1 MPIVEV
7 HHKTTLRLGFIV
19 SLAIIAFS
27 ISGCGNSSLFK
38 GLSGGGVP
46 LTGSAGATAALNN
59 GDYATALS
67 RAAEA
72 IASPDTPTAD
82 LQEAYLAKGQ
92 ALLGQAG
99 VTAVDI
105 ATSIGD
111 RSGNENTID
120 LIPTI
125 TLTVATASAEAINT
139 AFSLTNTAPPDNNF
153 GNPTPVGG
161 VVIATGLS
169 GFSLAPNDILKIN
182 TISSITKDHY
192 IARLVANLVVMVK
205 MLTTV
210 YDISSN
216 GSIQIKD
223 GYTIKGSLDYLY
235 DSRTRLMDYAA
246 VVAVTYQN
254 CGLSEAS
261 KATILKAITAVVN
274 VSYINAAR
282 KSGNPYSYRGSDGR
296 TINSTST
303 DEQIRSAVEFEI
315 KKVH

>member
-7 HHKTTLRLGFIV
+7 PHKTTLRLGFIV

-120 LIPTI
+120 LIPAI

-153 GNPTPVGG
+153 GNPTPVNG

-169 GFSLAPNDILKIN
+169 GFSLSPNDILKIN
-182 TISSITKDHY
+182 TASTITKDQY
-192 IARLVANLVVMVK
+192 IARLVANLVVMAT
-205 MLTTV
+205 MLNTV
-210 YDISSN
+210 YDIGSY
-216 GSIQIKD
+216 GSISMKY
-223 GYTIKGSLDYLY
+223 GYTIRGSLDYLY
-235 DSRTRLMDYAA
+235 ATDSLMDYAA

-254 CGLSEAS
+254 CGLSADS
-261 KATILKAITAVVN
+261 KATIVKAIIAVVN

-296 TINSTST
+296 TINSSST